1 MPKRLILGLV
11 VMLICPS
18 LLNASDSLRFK
29 IAQMLIVGFRGT
41 TLSPQNHIYRDIQKY
56 RIGGVI
62 LFDYDAPSKKRGRN
76 IINPIQVQKLVAD
89 LQVLSKGKFI
99 VSIDQ
104 EGGKVDR
111 LKQATGF
118 SRTVSAQYLGQLN
131 NIDSTRLYARK
142 TAKQL
147 KKLGFNL
154 NFVPCVDL
162 NINPN
167 CPIIGKVERSFSAN
181 SDVIVKHSRVWV
193 EEHRKFGIYTSLKH
207 FPGHG
212 SSTTDS
218 HLGFTD
224 VSETWTEKEL
234 IPYKKLIASGHCDMV
249 MVSHVFNKG
258 LDAKYPATLSHK
270 MIDGVIRKQ
279 FGYNGLVITDD
290 MAMGAIVDNY
300 SLELALEKAVNA
312 GVDILILSNNGKIY
326 DEQIVP
332 KVIEVIYNLVQK
344 KQISLNRINNA
355 YAKIKVMQ
363 GSL

>member
-1 MPKRLILGLV
+1 
-11 VMLICPS
+11 
-18 LLNASDSLRFK
+18 
-29 IAQMLIVGFRGT
+29 
-41 TLSPQNHIYRDIQKY
+41 
-56 RIGGVI
+56 
-62 LFDYDAPSKKRGRN
+62 
-76 IINPIQVQKLVAD
+76 
-89 LQVLSKGKFI
+89 
-99 VSIDQ
+99 
-104 EGGKVDR
+104 
-111 LKQATGF
+111 
-118 SRTVSAQYLGQLN
+118 
-131 NIDSTRLYARK
+131 
-142 TAKQL
+142 
-147 KKLGFNL
+147 
-154 NFVPCVDL
+154 
-162 NINPN
+162 
-167 CPIIGKVERSFSAN
+167 
-181 SDVIVKHSRVWV
+181 RVWV